1 MGLLGNLLKNAIGDG
16 ISKGIGDAI
25 GKATE
30 KAVKPAAE
38 NLANK
43 AADHI
48 NTSAEAIEKSQ
59 NELSEAM
66 EKMDSSNLDDES
78 EYSYVLNKFPRWTF
92 SAIENIYGDKGE
104 DYSSATI
111 CVSLTDD
118 IIEAYQKVLAAN
130 GFNGDF
136 QIQKKIV
143 DGKECIVD
151 FSFVMD
157 SEIKY
162 FIR

>member
-1 MGLLGNLLKNAIGDG
+1 MGLLGNLFKNAIDDG

-38 NLANK
+38 NFANK
-43 AADHI
+43 AANHI

-59 NELSEAM
+59 IELNEAIKE
-66 EKMDSSNLDDES
+66 MDNANFDDDC
-78 EYSYVLNKFPRWTF
+78 EYSDVLNKFPRWTF
-92 SAIENIYGDKGE
+92 SAIENIYGDREE

-111 CVSLTDD
+111 CVSLSDD
-118 IIEAYQKVLAAN
+118 MIEAYQKILAAN

-157 SEIKY
+157 SEIK
-162 FIR
+162 FLIR